1 MLTRMDGVSDALE
14 TALRDSQSH
23 PDRLAVADVAFDVTR
38 VLRTTWHMGFDER
51 GNGPTLLV
59 DEARGD
65 LGLLVQQLL
74 SDKPQPPTPEAI
86 ALVYIAPV
94 TFVVVDR
101 EGHVRRRPMPE
112 PDWDRWSPSA
122 EALDRADFQRIG
134 EVRALS
140 EEEWQQRLRES
151 RPRRT

>member
-1 MLTRMDGVSDALE
+1 MEGVSEALE
-14 TALRDSQSH
+14 AALRDSQSH
-23 PDRLAVADVAFDVTR
+23 PDRLVAADPSFDVTR
-38 VLRTTWHMGFDER
+38 VLRTTWHMGFGER
-51 GNGPTLLV
+51 GSGPTLLV

-65 LGLLVQQLL
+65 IGLLAQQFL
-74 SDKPQPPTPEAI
+74 SDKPQPPTPEAVN
-86 ALVYIAPV
+86 AMYVPPV
-94 TFVVVDR
+94 KYVLIDG
-101 EGHVRRRPMPE
+101 EGRAARPPMPE

-122 EALDRADFQRIG
+122 DALDRAEFQGIG

>member
-1 MLTRMDGVSDALE
+1 MDGVSEDLA
-14 TALRDSQSH
+14 TTLRDSQSH
-23 PDRLAVADVAFDVTR
+23 PDRLAVADLSFHVAR
-38 VLRTTWHMGFDER
+38 VLRTTWHMGFGVRE
-51 GNGPTLLV
+51 GGPTLLV

-65 LGLLVQQLL
+65 LGLVVQQLL
-74 SDKPQPPTPEAI
+74 SDKPQPPTPEAVN
-86 ALVYIAPV
+86 AMYVPPV
-94 TFVVVDR
+94 TYVLIDE
-101 EGHVRRRPMPE
+101 EGRAARPPMPE

-122 EALDRADFQRIG
+122 DALDRADFQRIG